1 MSSFF
6 VTGTDTNVGK
16 TIATRAI
23 IQALQELDVDV
34 VGYKPIACMQDD
46 ENSVGNNVEQESDYG
61 AEDNVD
67 VLTLMNTTK
76 QDVSYRDINSYT
88 FGHTMPLFT
97 DQGEQIQIEKINQD
111 LDKLN
116 QKYQTV
122 VVEGCFGWLSPINK
136 HFSFADWVVTHQ
148 MPVVLVVGIK
158 EGCINHTLLTVQSI
172 LNLGVPLIG
181 WIANR
186 INPCLGHY
194 AEMID
199 TLRNKIDAPLLGEI
213 PYIYKPEMQNLAKYM
228 TNIER
233 LTYLKTELVR

>member
-16 TIATRAI
+16 TVATRAI
-23 IQALQELDVDV
+23 IQALQEHHVEV
-34 VGYKPIACMQDD
+34 VGYKPIACTQDEEAI
-46 ENSVGNNVEQESDYG
+46 ENDVVQEGDYG
-61 AEDNVD
+61 AEDNAD
-67 VLTLMNTTK
+67 VLTLMKTT
-76 QDVSYRDINSYT
+76 QQVVSYRDINSYT

-97 DQGEQIQIEKINQD
+97 DQGEQIQLEKINQD
-111 LDKLN
+111 LDRLN
-116 QKYQTV
+116 QRYQTV

-158 EGCINHTLLTVQSI
+158 EGCINHTLLTVQSM
-172 LNLGVPLIG
+172 LHLGVPLIG

-199 TLRNKIDAPLLGEI
+199 TLRSKIEAPLLGEI
-213 PYIYKPEMQNLAKYM
+213 PYIYKPETQDVGKYM

-233 LTYLKTELVR
+233 LTYLKTEWAR

>member
-16 TIATRAI
+16 TVATRAI
-23 IQALQELDVDV
+23 IQALQAQNIEV
-34 VGYKPIACMQDD
+34 VGYKPIACTQDD
-46 ENSVGNNVEQESDYG
+46 EVVENDVVQEGDYG
-61 AEDNVD
+61 AEDNAD
-67 VLTLMNTTK
+67 VLTLMKTT
-76 QDVSYRDINSYT
+76 QQAVSYRDINSYT

-97 DQGEQIQIEKINQD
+97 DQGEQIQLEKINQD
-111 LDKLN
+111 LDRLN
-116 QKYQTV
+116 QRYQTV

-158 EGCINHTLLTVQSI
+158 EGCINHTLLTVQS
-172 LNLGVPLIG
+172 LMNLGVPLIG

-199 TLRNKIDAPLLGEI
+199 TLCEKIEAPLLGEI
-213 PYIYKPEMQNLAKYM
+213 PYIYKPETQDVGKYM

-233 LTYLKTELVR
+233 LTYFKTEWVR